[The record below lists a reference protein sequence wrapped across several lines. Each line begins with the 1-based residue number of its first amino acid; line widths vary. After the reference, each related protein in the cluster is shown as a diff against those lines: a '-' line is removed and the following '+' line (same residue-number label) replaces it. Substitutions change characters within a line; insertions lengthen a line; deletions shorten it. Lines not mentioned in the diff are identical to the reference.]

1 MANPHPKTEHLKAT
15 QFKKGEC
22 KNPDGRPQN
31 RILRAIVKNKS
42 MKGLEV
48 LTKDEIKTCD
58 KWVLS
63 MSTTQA
69 AELVKRDDIPTY
81 LRTQLAAVLSDM
93 KNGRTVTIDR
103 LRDRYIG
110 DVKTTRIEGG
120 GAQEAGAPPITLN
133 FTSSSVE
140 EQTRIAAQIEALKNI
155 GQESSI

>member
-15 QFKKGEC
+15 QFKKGERA
-22 KNPDGRPQN
+22 NPNGRPQN
-31 RILRAIVKNKS
+31 RILRAIVKNKT

-63 MSTTQA
+63 MTTTQA

-81 LRTQLAAVLSDM
+81 LRTLLAAVLSDM
-93 KNGRTVTIDR
+93 KNGRTATIDR

-120 GAQEAGAPPITLN
+120 VQEAVAPPITLN
-133 FTSSSVE
+133 FTASTE
-140 EQTRIAAQIEALKNI
+140 EQTKIVSQIEALKYI
-155 GQESSI
+155 AVDSEK

>member
-15 QFKKGEC
+15 QFKKGERA
-22 KNPDGRPQN
+22 NPNGRPQN
-31 RILRAIVKNKS
+31 RILRAIVKNKT

-63 MSTTQA
+63 MTTTQA

-81 LRTQLAAVLSDM
+81 LRTLLAAVLSDM

-120 GAQEAGAPPITLN
+120 MQEAVAPPITLN
-133 FTSSSVE
+133 FTASTE
-140 EQTRIAAQIEALKNI
+140 EQTKIVSQIEALKYI
-155 GQESSI
+155 AVDSEK

>member
-15 QFKKGEC
+15 QFKKGERA
-22 KNPDGRPQN
+22 NPNGRPQN
-31 RILRAIVKNKS
+31 RILRAIVKNKT

-81 LRTQLAAVLSDM
+81 LRTLLAAVLSDM
-93 KNGRTVTIDR
+93 KNGRTATIDR

-120 GAQEAGAPPITLN
+120 VQEAVAPPITLN
-133 FTSSSVE
+133 FTASTE
-140 EQTRIAAQIEALKNI
+140 EQTKIVSQIEALKYI
-155 GQESSI
+155 AVDSEK

>member
-15 QFKKGEC
+15 QFKKGERA
-22 KNPDGRPQN
+22 NPNGRPQN
-31 RILRAIVKNKS
+31 RILRAIVKNKT

-63 MSTTQA
+63 MTTTQA

-81 LRTQLAAVLSDM
+81 LRTLLAAVLSDM

-120 GAQEAGAPPITLN
+120 VQEAVAPPITLN
-133 FTSSSVE
+133 FTASTE
-140 EQTRIAAQIEALKNI
+140 EQTKIVSQIEALKYI
-155 GQESSI
+155 AVDSEK

>member
-15 QFKKGEC
+15 QFKKGERA
-22 KNPDGRPQN
+22 NPNGRPQN
-31 RILRAIVKNKS
+31 RILRAIVKNKT

-63 MSTTQA
+63 MTTTQA

-81 LRTQLAAVLSDM
+81 LRTLLAAVLSDM
-93 KNGRTVTIDR
+93 KNGRTATIDR

-120 GAQEAGAPPITLN
+120 AQEATAPPITLS
-133 FTSSSVE
+133 FTASTE
-140 EQTRIAAQIEALKNI
+140 EQTKIVSQIEALKYLAADS
-155 GQESSI
+155 EK